1 MIVRV
6 FRARVYPDKHAEYE
20 RLVQERAIPLMQ
32 AEEGMLGLRI
42 GLPMEPTPNEYVII
56 TRWRDLDAM
65 THFTGDNWHEP
76 VILDDAADLIEEATV
91 SHYEQLPI
99 AGQELS

>member
-6 FRARVYPDKHAEYE
+6 FRARVYPDKHDEYE
-20 RLVQERAIPLMQ
+20 QLLHERAIPLMQ
-32 AEEGMLGLRI
+32 AEEGMLGVQI

-56 TRWRDLDAM
+56 TLWRDLDAL
-65 THFTGDNWHEP
+65 THFTGEKWHEP
-76 VILDDAADLIEEATV
+76 VILDDAANLIEEASV

-99 AGQELS
+99 AAP